1 MRLKDI
7 AIIVAVASLLLSS
20 GCIWQEKLVD
30 SDGDGWNDEQEL
42 NAGTDPENKDTDGD
56 GYWDPLDEN
65 PLDPDIP
72 VPRTTPTP
80 VETVVPTPES
90 TISPTPTLN
99 DAFRITYPADGDGV
113 PRSIDVRGQGGVPGA
128 EVRVHVCTEDEGDR
142 LRPSVG
148 YVDEGGNWEVDS
160 IRIWDPKG
168 YPLGE
173 EAVIYAVMTVSDAGK
188 LTMLSSESVTVFFE

>member
-7 AIIVAVASLLLSS
+7 AIIVTVASLLLSS
-20 GCIWQEKLVD
+20 GCIWQEKVVD
-30 SDGDGWNDEQEL
+30 SDGDGWSDEQEL

-72 VPRTTPTP
+72 VPVATPTP

-90 TISPTPTLN
+90 TISPTPTPTH
-99 DAFRITYPADGDGV
+99 AFEITDPADGDGV

-148 YVDEGGNWEVDS
+148 YVDEDGNWEVDS

-188 LTMLSSESVTVFFE
+188 VTMLSSESVTVFFE

>member
-7 AIIVAVASLLLSS
+7 AIIVTVASLLLSS
-20 GCIWQEKLVD
+20 GCIWQEKVVD
-30 SDGDGWNDEQEL
+30 SDGDGWSDEQEL

-72 VPRTTPTP
+72 VPVATPTP
-80 VETVVPTPES
+80 VETVVPTPR
-90 TISPTPTLN
+90 PTPTP
-99 DAFRITYPADGDGV
+99 APTPVFEITYPNDGDSV
-113 PRSIDVRGQGGVPGA
+113 PRLIDVRGQGGVPGA

-148 YVDEGGNWEVDS
+148 YVDEDGNWEVDS
-160 IRIWDPKG
+160 IQIWDPKG